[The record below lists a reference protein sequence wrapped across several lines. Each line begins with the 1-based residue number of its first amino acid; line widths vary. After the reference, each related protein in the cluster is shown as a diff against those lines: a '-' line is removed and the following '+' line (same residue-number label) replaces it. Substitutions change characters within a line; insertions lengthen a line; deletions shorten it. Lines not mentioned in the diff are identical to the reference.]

1 MLQNGNKRAVG
12 SGRVARISETGFKI
26 EGRDGWFSF
35 ARAEDREGA
44 FEIPIT
50 GDFVEY
56 KYARESGGTWV
67 YALSVLSRWEPP
79 KTAMPFDPGR
89 RRNEASRDAAREER
103 LIRLLGVAARNY
115 SGRAIAVEDLVRD
128 AVLLER
134 ELLRALRGRGE

>member
-1 MLQNGNKRAVG
+1 MMLQNGNKRAVG

-35 ARAEDREGA
+35 ARADDREGA

-56 KYARESGGTWV
+56 KYAKEAGGTWV
-67 YALSVLSRWEPP
+67 YALSVLSRWQPP
-79 KTAMPFDPGR
+79 KTGMAFDPGR
-89 RRNEASRDAAREER
+89 RNGAPREAAREER
-103 LIRLLGVAARNY
+103 LMRLLGIAAENH
-115 SGRAIAVEDLVRD
+115 SGRAVAAEDLMRD

-134 ELLRALRGRGE
+134 ELLRTLRVRAE